1 MSALVWLAA
10 GAGAVAVAWALP
22 GGRDEVVRR
31 RTTSAPPRVREAG
44 VEERP
49 VVVHA
54 VLSAVVGAVVW
65 WVVPGLM
72 GFVGALAAGGG
83 AWWWTGQESV
93 RRDRAAQAREA
104 ADLPHLVGLVAVGV
118 RTGAPVEVA
127 VAQAARALPGAT
139 ADLLGDAVRRLQWG
153 EDPVQVWGRV
163 AERPGTAPLGRALAR
178 ASRTGAGVVDVVE
191 GLADELADRTR
202 TGREDRARSVGVRAA
217 VPLGVCLLP
226 AFLLLGI
233 VPLVAGLV
241 SRMSW

>member
-10 GAGAVAVAWALP
+10 SAGAVAVTWALP
-22 GGRDEVVRR
+22 GGRGEVVRR
-31 RTTSAPPRVREAG
+31 RTAPPSPRVRTDASDG
-44 VEERP
+44 GP

-54 VLSAVVGAVVW
+54 VLSIVVGAVVW
-65 WVVPGLM
+65 WLVPGLM
-72 GFVGALAAGGG
+72 GVVGALAAGGG
-83 AWWWTGQESV
+83 AWWWTRQESV
-93 RRDRAAQAREA
+93 RRERETRAREA

-127 VAQAARALPGAT
+127 VAQAAQALPGAA

-153 EDPVQVWGRV
+153 EDPAQVWGRV
-163 AERPGTAPLGRALAR
+163 AASPGTAPLGRALAR
-178 ASRTGAGVVDVVE
+178 ASRTGAGVVDVID
-191 GLADELADRTR
+191 GLADELADRAR
-202 TGREDRARSVGVRAA
+202 AGREDRARSVGVRAA

-241 SRMSW
+241 GRMTW